1 MLDGSRWAEALAE
14 SEKNLPPLLLR
25 VALREA
31 VKLDTAPYRR
41 HAVVLS
47 PRADVGDAKKRLGLQ
62 VQVCRPDTLHAYLA
76 WLQQAVLA
84 VAGRERPTLVA

>member
-1 MLDGSRWAEALAE
+1 MRQRPPTSPFALR
-14 SEKNLPPLLLR
+14 STLQ
-25 VALREA
+25 ALREC

-47 PRADVGDAKKRLGLQ
+47 PRADVGEAKKRLGLQ
-62 VQVCRPDTLHAYLA
+62 VQVCRGPDTLAAYLG
-76 WLQQAVLA
+76 WLQEAVLA